1 MAPEQVQIPTKIS
14 RNEDQQE
21 APLYGD
27 ILEAILYHVPLLH
40 LVPAC
45 HVSKSWN
52 RAVSSSLRHLNRNVK
67 PWLIVL
73 SQTTWSPYKTTA
85 RAYDPSSHAW
95 IDIHSQP
102 SIKSI
107 STLRSSHSKLLYML
121 SPSKFAFSTDPL
133 HHTWHHVDAPLVW
146 RTDPIVALVGHR
158 IVVAGGTCDY
168 EDDPLAVEIYDTR
181 ERRWCTC
188 NSMPAILKDSA
199 ASTWI
204 SVAVDDS
211 KMYVTDKNTG
221 LTYTFDPDSRTW
233 SGPYDLCPDGTVF
246 GAMTG
251 FANGCFI
258 LVEAIG
264 SAVHLKGVKVWEVN
278 GLSFECKKLIGEMP
292 PAMMA
297 KLKGESDCAGTVSMS
312 CTRDMVCLHNP
323 WSPEELILC
332 ELVDGGCRWGS
343 VRNAVVNG
351 GTRMQKLVV
360 TCSNVGLPDL
370 HKAVQVGALKVV

>member
-1 MAPEQVQIPTKIS
+1 MALHVQIPTKIS
-14 RNEDQQE
+14 SIEDQEE

-52 RAVSSSLRHLNRNVK
+52 RAVSSSLRHLKRNVK

-73 SQTTWSPYKTTA
+73 AQTIRFPYKINA
-85 RAYDPSSHAW
+85 RAYDPASHAW
-95 IDIHSQP
+95 IDIHFQP
-102 SIKSI
+102 SMKSI
-107 STLRSSHSKLLYML
+107 STLRCSHSTLLYML

-133 HHTWHHVDAPLVW
+133 HHTWNHVDAPLVW

-181 ERRWCTC
+181 ERTWGTC

-199 ASTWI
+199 ASTWL

-221 LTYTFDPDSRTW
+221 LTYTFDPDSNTW
-233 SGPYDLCPDGTVF
+233 CGPYDLCPDRTVF
-246 GAMTG
+246 GAVTG
-251 FANGCFI
+251 FANGRFI
-258 LVEAIG
+258 LVEAVG
-264 SAVHLKGVKVWEVN
+264 SAGNLTTMKVWEVN
-278 GLSFECKKLIGEMP
+278 GVSLECKTLIGEMP
-292 PAMMA
+292 PAMVE
-297 KLKGESDCAGTVSMS
+297 KLKGETDCAGTVSMS
-312 CTRDMVCLHNP
+312 CTRDMVCLHNTL
-323 WSPEELILC
+323 SPEELILC
-332 ELVDGGCRWGS
+332 ELVDDGCRWGS
-343 VRNAVVNG
+343 VGNAVVND

-370 HKAVQVGALKVV
+370 HKAVQLGALKVV